1 MTQQRTMMKMMRTNR
16 APAATAMMMVSFWG

>member
-1 MTQQRTMMKMMRTNR
+1 MTQQRTMTKMMRTNK